1 MTRLFA
7 AGLFAGGLQTIVVT
21 LFALVFF
28 QYGAWEPI
36 STSSGMSA
44 EAQSSDTIAALR
56 ASDLLVALG
65 LALSTNRFVSAT
77 ALRIRQA
84 SRRMYP
90 CRPDYASRALL
101 VQLTIAALGSGMLAL
116 RMPPPTLDRIAEAA
130 GWATAAPLIW
140 SGTWSIVAA
149 ALGANA
155 HAAAKAL

>member
-7 AGLFAGGLQTIVVT
+7 AGLFSGGLQTIVVT
-21 LFALVFF
+21 LIVLLFF
-28 QYGAWEPI
+28 RYGAWETI
-36 STSSGMSA
+36 STSAGMLA
-44 EAQSSDTIAALR
+44 EAQASDTIALLR
-56 ASDLLVALG
+56 AIDLLIALG

-77 ALRIRQA
+77 ALHLRQA

-90 CRPDYASRALL
+90 RRPDYASRALL
-101 VQLTIAALGSGMLAL
+101 VQLTIAALGSGILAL
-116 RMPPPTLDRIAEAA
+116 RTPPLALDEIAEAA

-149 ALGANA
+149 AFGANA

>member
-7 AGLFAGGLQTIVVT
+7 AGLFAGGLQAIVVT
-21 LFALVFF
+21 LIALLFF
-28 QYGAWEPI
+28 QYGAWHPI
-36 STSSGMSA
+36 STSFGMSA
-44 EAQSSDTIAALR
+44 EAQPSDTLALLR

-65 LALSTNRFVSAT
+65 LALSSNRFVGET
-77 ALRIRQA
+77 AMRLRQA

-90 CRPDYASRALL
+90 NQPDYASRTLL
-101 VQLTIAALGSGMLAL
+101 VQLTIAAIGAGILAL
-116 RMPPPTLDRIAEAA
+116 RAPPPIPVELAEAA
-130 GWATAAPLIW
+130 GWATAAPIIW